1 MSIVNTQLEKTMLKK
16 IVLALGTTAAA
27 LAVSSNALADYRGGR
42 DWDNGR
48 YEHRWHG
55 GYRHHYYYA
64 PRPVY
69 VVPAPRVVYAPPP
82 PVVYPY
88 YAAPVVVHPAPVYPA
103 APGVSIRFSFPL

>member
-1 MSIVNTQLEKTMLKK
+1 MEYAMLKK
-16 IVLALGTTAAA
+16 MLFAIGTTAAA
-27 LAVSSNALADYRGGR
+27 LAVSTSALADYRGWR
-42 DWDNGR
+42 DRDGER

-55 GYRHHYYYA
+55 PYRHYYYAPYYA

-88 YAAPVVVHPAPVYPA
+88 YAAPVVV
-103 APGVSIRFSFPL
+103 RFSFPL